1 VQISHAKRLPVWE
14 LLSDN
19 WKLESLEQL
28 ATEISLDQVADTLDL
43 LLQGKTSGRILV
55 AHD

>member
-1 VQISHAKRLPVWE
+1 MKRLPVWE